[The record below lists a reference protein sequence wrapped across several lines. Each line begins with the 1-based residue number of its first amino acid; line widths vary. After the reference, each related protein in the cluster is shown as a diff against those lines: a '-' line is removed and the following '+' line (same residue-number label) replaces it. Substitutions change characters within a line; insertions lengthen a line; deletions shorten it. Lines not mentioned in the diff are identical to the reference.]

1 MTVHPVV
8 AADPRELP
16 VADLIVLAVK
26 RYDLEGLLNQLC
38 PIVTPRTTLLTLQNG
53 VDTEPRIRERLPDVP
68 LLAGVAYIYSK
79 IVEPGIIEHYKRGT
93 IGIGQWSGAPS
104 SLTIEK
110 VKDVFEQAGIPCQV
124 VRDVRRTK
132 WEKMCWN
139 VVFNPL
145 TVLINDNVSKALS
158 YPELRTVI
166 ERIVDETVAVAAAD
180 RPQRQGSCR
189 SRTSLSATSVGSSAA
204 AHSP

>member
-1 MTVHPVV
+1 MMNPVKIMMVGGGSVGGFFGAKLVKAGIDCSFLLRGRTLDAIRRNGLTIRSNENSMTVHPVV

-26 RYDLEGLLNQLC
+26 RYDLEGVLNQLR

-79 IVEPGIIEHYKRGT
+79 IAEPGIIEHYKRGT
-93 IGIGQWSGAPS
+93 IGIGQWPGAPS

-124 VRDVRRTK
+124 VRDVRR
-132 WEKMCWN
+132 
-139 VVFNPL
+139 
-145 TVLINDNVSKALS
+145 
-158 YPELRTVI
+158 
-166 ERIVDETVAVAAAD
+166 
-180 RPQRQGSCR
+180 G
-189 SRTSLSATSVGSSAA
+189 
-204 AHSP
+204 